1 MRIFLNHSLAVLN
14 HLNSTQRMIPYSFNR
29 TKLQC
34 SLSKKTKILKAFINL
49 IFLFYEYR
57 VIPKYKQNVRRN
69 ILQIHILNITL
80 FEKNGVY
87 IYIEY
92 KHNKTSWW
100 WWSSTARYVSIIVCN
115 TCNNEG
121 IIENLGLKIPNSIYM
136 YKNQLYNIRMFP
148 SLVNLE
154 DNIMYRNV

>member
-1 MRIFLNHSLAVLN
+1 MRIFLNHSLTVFKSSQQYSKNDSLFFN
-14 HLNSTQRMIPYSFNR
+14 YKSFNR

-121 IIENLGLKIPNSIYM
+121 IIWKSGF
-136 YKNQLYNIRMFP
+136 KNTQFNIH
-148 SLVNLE
+148 V
-154 DNIMYRNV
+154 

>member
-1 MRIFLNHSLAVLN
+1 MRIFLNHSLTVFKSSQQYSKNDSLFFN
-14 HLNSTQRMIPYSFNR
+14 YKSFNR

-57 VIPKYKQNVRRN
+57 VIPKYKQNIPRN

-100 WWSSTARYVSIIVCN
+100 WSSSTARYVSIIVCN

-121 IIENLGLKIPNSIYM
+121 IIWKSGF
-136 YKNQLYNIRMFP
+136 KNTQFNIH
-148 SLVNLE
+148 V
-154 DNIMYRNV
+154 

>member
-1 MRIFLNHSLAVLN
+1 MHIFLNHSLAVLN

-121 IIENLGLKIPNSIYM
+121 IIWKSGF
-136 YKNQLYNIRMFP
+136 KNTQFNIH
-148 SLVNLE
+148 V
-154 DNIMYRNV
+154 